1 MYSKLKCV
9 NVDRFWCTAVIDG
22 IFPTFADALITRNNS
37 RNNFFQEAA
46 TTETVTIVGGMDPGV
61 DHVVAPAEEVGAVG
75 ATQACLT
82 DTIKE
87 VGDVPIFQTAVVVDT
102 METTVAA
109 AEV

>member
-1 MYSKLKCV
+1 
-9 NVDRFWCTAVIDG
+9 
-22 IFPTFADALITRNNS
+22 
-37 RNNFFQEAA
+37 
-46 TTETVTIVGGMDPGV
+46 MDPGV